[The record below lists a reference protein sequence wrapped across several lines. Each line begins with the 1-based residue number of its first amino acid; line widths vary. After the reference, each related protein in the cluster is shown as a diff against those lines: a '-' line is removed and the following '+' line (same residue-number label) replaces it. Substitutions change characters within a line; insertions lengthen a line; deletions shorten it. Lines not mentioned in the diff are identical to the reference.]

1 MTSCFRAIIGWL
13 LLAALIPLFALTFY
27 LSKEEAASVKPVN
40 EVLDQKIKLEKIDF
54 FPKQLYV

>member
-1 MTSCFRAIIGWL
+1 MARKLKKVSDLMFRAIIGWL

-40 EVLDQKIKLEKIDF
+40 EVLDQKSSWKR
-54 FPKQLYV
+54 